1 MLFPYYLYIGFITL
15 RVREGFVPFENN
27 NDNVDDQSH
36 HQRAMKGKLKE
47 VKLKG
52 TSGYFWARSKE
63 LIWLQIGSA
72 RIQSVRDETSD
83 HELTPDRTPTI
94 GDNLS
99 SSVLMPERLRAVP

>member
-36 HQRAMKGKLKE
+36 HQRAMKGKMKE

-52 TSGYFWARSKE
+52 TSAYSWERSME
-63 LIWLQIGSA
+63 VIWLQIGSA
-72 RIQSVRDETSD
+72 RIQRYVKDGTF
-83 HELTPDRTPTI
+83 
-94 GDNLS
+94 
-99 SSVLMPERLRAVP
+99 